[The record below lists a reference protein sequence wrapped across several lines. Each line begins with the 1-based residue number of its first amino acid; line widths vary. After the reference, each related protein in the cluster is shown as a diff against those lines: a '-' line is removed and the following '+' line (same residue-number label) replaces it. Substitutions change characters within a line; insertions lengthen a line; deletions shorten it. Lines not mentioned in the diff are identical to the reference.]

1 MPLICC
7 FFLEAEG
14 VVSYD
19 SYAGPLTNGD
29 GFVQSADD
37 TVACDGQT
45 HDISPCLA
53 FLHNLVFNV

>member
-1 MPLICC
+1 MSQGIMVMPLICC

-29 GFVQSADD
+29 GFV
-37 TVACDGQT
+37 
-45 HDISPCLA
+45 
-53 FLHNLVFNV
+53 